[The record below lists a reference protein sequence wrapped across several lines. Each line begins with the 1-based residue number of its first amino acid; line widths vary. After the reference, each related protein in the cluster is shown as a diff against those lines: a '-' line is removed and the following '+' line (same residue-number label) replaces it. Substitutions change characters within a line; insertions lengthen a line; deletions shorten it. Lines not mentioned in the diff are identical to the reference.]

1 VRLSKNGL
9 NQNKRE
15 PNVCGF
21 LFLFVLYSLIP
32 IVKKVCP
39 NFLGSQCLINQLLFE
54 NAPF

>member
-1 VRLSKNGL
+1 
-9 NQNKRE
+9 
-15 PNVCGF
+15 
-21 LFLFVLYSLIP
+21 LYSLIP